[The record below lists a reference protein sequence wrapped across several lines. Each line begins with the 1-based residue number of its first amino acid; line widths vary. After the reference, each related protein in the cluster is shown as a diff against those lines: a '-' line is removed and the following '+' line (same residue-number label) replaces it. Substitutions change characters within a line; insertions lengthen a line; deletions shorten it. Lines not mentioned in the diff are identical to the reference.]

1 MTPNFFFFKSP
12 VGQDACVPINKV
24 RSIKRKGAIQMSDTI
39 TIGLRDF
46 TRYSMYF
53 PAEGLTAVDADMY
66 FMMADAW
73 EMVRIL
79 EHNVSNPG
87 NRDWIEKRG
96 KLSKRGGHSRLRRP
110 FSTAPCRKHERETAL

>member
-53 PAEGLTAVDADMY
+53 PAEGLSPVDADMY

-73 EMVRIL
+73 KWSV
-79 EHNVSNPG
+79 
-87 NRDWIEKRG
+87 
-96 KLSKRGGHSRLRRP
+96 
-110 FSTAPCRKHERETAL
+110 F